1 MSDPFRL
8 KTQKAIAAAIDE
20 ISVATGYSLD
30 FTGKV
35 FRGRLIFGDGD
46 PVPMISIIEP
56 PLPNEMRPSPLL
68 STTEDGWW
76 DIIVQ
81 GFVRDDR
88 ENPTDPAHLAMADV
102 KKRLAQELKRK
113 GEGSERNQPNPFGVN
128 YDENGQLRKN
138 RIEQF
143 KIGAGVVR
151 PPEEAVS
158 TKAYFWLTLRLKI
171 VEDNNDPFG

>member
-8 KTQKAIAAAIDE
+8 RVQKAIAAAISE
-20 ISVATGYSLD
+20 ISVADGYALD
-30 FTGKV
+30 LADSV
-35 FRGRLIFGDGD
+35 FRGRLIYGDND
-46 PVPMISIIEP
+46 SVPMISIIEP
-56 PLPNEMRPSPLL
+56 PLPNEMRPSPMV
-68 STTEDGWW
+68 STVEDGWW

-88 ENPTDPAHLAMADV
+88 ENPTDPAHVAMADV
-102 KKRLAQELKRK
+102 KRRLAMELKRK
-113 GEGSERNQPNPFGVN
+113 GTGANARQPDPFGVN
-128 YDENGQLRKN
+128 FNADGSTRRNI
-138 RIEQF
+138 IEQF

-171 VEDNNDPFG
+171 VEDNLDPFG

>member
-1 MSDPFRL
+1 MTDPFRL
-8 KTQKAIAAAIDE
+8 RVQKAIATALSQINEDD
-20 ISVATGYSLD
+20 GYSLN

-35 FRGRLIFGDGD
+35 FRGRLIFGDND

-56 PLPNEMRPSPLL
+56 PLPNEMRPSPLV
-68 STTEDGWW
+68 SAAEDGWW

-88 ENPTDPAHLAMADV
+88 DNPTDPAHVAMADV
-102 KKRLAQELKRK
+102 KKRLAQEVKRK

-128 YDENGQLRKN
+128 YDETGARRKN
-138 RIEQF
+138 IVEQF

-158 TKAYFWLTLRLKI
+158 TKAYFWLTLKLKI
-171 VEDNNDPFG
+171 VEDNSDPFG

>member
-20 ISVATGYSLD
+20 VSVATGYSLD

-35 FRGRLIFGDGD
+35 FRGRLIFGEGD
-46 PVPMISIIEP
+46 PVPMASIIEP
-56 PLPNEMRPSPLL
+56 PLPNEMRPSPFV

-88 ENPTDPAHLAMADV
+88 DNPTDPAHVAMADV
-102 KKRLAQELKRK
+102 KKRLAQENDRK
-113 GEGSERNQPNPFGVN
+113 APGSAFRQKDPFGVS
-128 YDENGQLRKN
+128 YHDDGTPRKN

-158 TKAYFWLTLRLKI
+158 TKAYFWLTLKLKI
-171 VEDNNDPFG
+171 VEDNSDPFG

>member
-8 KTQKAIAAAIDE
+8 RVQKAIATALSQINEAG
-20 ISVATGYSLD
+20 GYSVNL
-30 FTGKV
+30 TGKV
-35 FRGRLIFGDGD
+35 FRGRLIFGDND

-56 PLPNEMRPSPLL
+56 PLPNEMRPSPLV
-68 STTEDGWW
+68 SAAEDGWW

-88 ENPTDPAHLAMADV
+88 DNPTDPAHVAMADV
-102 KKRLAQELKRK
+102 KKRLAQELARK
-113 GEGSERNQPNPFGVN
+113 GPGSALRQPDPFGVSFN
-128 YDENGQLRKN
+128 ADGTTRKN

-158 TKAYFWLTLRLKI
+158 TKAYFWLTLKLKI
-171 VEDNNDPFG
+171 VEDNSDPFG

>member
-8 KTQKAIAAAIDE
+8 RVQKAIAAVIAE
-20 ISVATGYSLD
+20 ISIADGYQLD
-30 FTGKV
+30 LAGSV
-35 FRGRLIFGDGD
+35 FRGRLIYGDND

-56 PLPNEMRPSPLL
+56 PLPNEMLPSPML

-81 GFVRDDR
+81 GFVKDDR
-88 ENPTDPAHLAMADV
+88 ENPTDPAHVAMADV
-102 KKRLAQELKRK
+102 KKRLTKEIKRK
-113 GEGSERNQPNPFGVN
+113 GEGAERNQPNPFGVN
-128 YDENGQLRKN
+128 YDEAGARRKN
-138 RIEQF
+138 VIEQF

-171 VEDNNDPFG
+171 VEDNLDPFS

>member
-8 KTQKAIAAAIDE
+8 RVQKAIAAAIAE
-20 ISVATGYSLD
+20 ISVEGGYSLD
-30 FTGKV
+30 LAGKV
-35 FRGRLIFGDGD
+35 FRGRLIYGDND

-56 PLPNEMRPSPLL
+56 PLPNEMRPSPLA
-68 STTEDGWW
+68 STDEDGWW

-88 ENPTDPAHLAMADV
+88 DNPTDPAHVAMADV
-102 KKRLAQELKRK
+102 KKRLALELKRK
-113 GEGSERNQPNPFGVN
+113 GTGANIRQPDPFGIN
-128 YDENGQLRKN
+128 FDASGNMRKN
-138 RIEQF
+138 QIEQF

-171 VEDNNDPFG
+171 VEANDDPFA

>member
-1 MSDPFRL
+1 MIDPFRL
-8 KTQKAIAAAIDE
+8 RVQKAIVAALE
-20 ISVATGYSLD
+20 EVSVEGVIMTGR
-30 FTGKV
+30 V
-35 FRGRLIFGDGD
+35 FRGRLIFGEGD
-46 PVPMISIIEP
+46 AVPMLSIIEP
-56 PLPNEMRPSPLL
+56 PLPNEMRPSPLV

-88 ENPTDPAHLAMADV
+88 DNPTDPAHRAMAAV
-102 KKRLAQELKRK
+102 KQRLGQELKRK
-113 GEGSERNQPNPFGVN
+113 GTGGNARQPDPFGVN
-128 YDENGQLRKN
+128 FTENGSIRPN
-138 RIEQF
+138 TVEQF

-171 VEDNNDPFG
+171 VEDNSDPFG